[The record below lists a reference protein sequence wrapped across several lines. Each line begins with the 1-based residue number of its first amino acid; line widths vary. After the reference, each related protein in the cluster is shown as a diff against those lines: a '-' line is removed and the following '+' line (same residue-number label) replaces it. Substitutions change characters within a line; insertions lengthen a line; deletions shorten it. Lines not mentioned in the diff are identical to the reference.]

1 MEVILSIDD
10 NNFYKK
16 IKKVKDKE
24 IIIILK
30 QNDKIIDL
38 DISDYFDDIDSKW
51 KIHSVI
57 ASNIK
62 NIEKRY
68 NYIYDTVCDYL
79 DKEFQEK
86 NICQF
91 RNNKCIGVTDGYH
104 CKESINGCCFGRKR
118 GLCKHFNN
126 GKCNIKSISCKLFT
140 CRYLKKNK
148 IKYNSENI
156 PLLKYFFNKRQKT
169 IIEDSIFIDKEE
181 IINMLLNKQKNR
193 KYEYVYKRK

>member
-1 MEVILSIDD
+1 MEIVLSIDD
-10 NNFYKK
+10 DKFYK
-16 IKKVKDKE
+16 IVKKYKDKDV
-24 IIIILK
+24 IIVLK

-38 DISDYFDDIDSKW
+38 ENIDYLNDIEYKW
-51 KIHSVI
+51 KLYSVI

-79 DKEFQEK
+79 DNEFQEK

-91 RNNKCIGVTDGYH
+91 KNNKCVGVTDGYH
-104 CKESINGCCFGRKR
+104 CKESINGCCYGRKR
-118 GLCKHFNN
+118 GLCKNFIN

-148 IKYNSENI
+148 IKYNSDNI
-156 PLLKYFFNKRQKT
+156 PILKYFFNKRQKT

-181 IINMLLNKQKNR
+181 IINKLLNKKER
-193 KYEYVYKRK
+193 GKRYE